1 MGFTLPFM
9 STKDYLAY
17 AVFSMVAVCCFF
29 AGKAAFGFLGSIVGM
44 WLGSMA
50 GFAAFRVIPRR
61 RLRFGVSVLGL
72 VTVLGLT
79 GLYGAVRLST
89 RVVTITM
96 AHLKGRWVADDHGRP
111 VSLDIGN
118 SSAVLDM
125 VMLLKPLRF
134 NLVLQ
139 QDSLLMTSPT
149 QLKLAWRIYT
159 LTETQMTVG
168 AEAAEEADDIVLDFQ
183 RADD

>member
-1 MGFTLPFM
+1 M

-29 AGKAAFGFLGSIVGM
+29 AGKATFGFLGSIFGM
-44 WLGSMA
+44 GLGGMA
-50 GFAAFRVIPRR
+50 GFAAFRVIPHRS
-61 RLRFGVSVLGL
+61 LRFGVSLLGL

-89 RVVTITM
+89 RAVTM

-118 SSAVLDM
+118 SSAVLGM
-125 VMLLKPLRF
+125 AMLLKPLRF

-149 QLKLAWRIYT
+149 QLNLAWRIYT
-159 LTETQMTVG
+159 LTETRIIVG
-168 AEAAEEADDIVLDFQ
+168 AKAAEEADDIVLDFQ